1 MPNCAPWL
9 PSPVVLPKLLEWLRK
24 PECIQSFHAYHTQHM
39 DEPTWTYSRRSFDGW
54 NILTIDWDTIATTT
68 STIGCCNQCTVFGG
82 NVDVYYWPVLEANS
96 ACLSVIGSSFK
107 NPATELLVT
116 DDRGYPY
123 WKPQRD
129 PWADND
135 SKSVNSITIPAEQAL
150 PQGGVNPLSAPTY
163 IVQAREYRHS
173 NITLAANMSSVEAIA
188 TIGNFRWYITS
199 FRNMVPC

>member
-1 MPNCAPWL
+1 M
-9 PSPVVLPKLLEWLRK
+9 VLPKLLEWLRE
-24 PECIQSFHAYHTQHM
+24 PECIQSFDAYHTQHM

-82 NVDVYYWPVLEANS
+82 NVDVYYWPTLEANS
-96 ACLSVIGSSFK
+96 ACLSIIGSSFK
-107 NPATELLVT
+107 DPATELLVT
-116 DDRGYPY
+116 DDRGFPY

-135 SKSVNSITIPAEQAL
+135 SRNVNSITIPAEQAL
-150 PQGGVNPLSAPTY
+150 PLGMNPLSAPTY

-173 NITLAANMSSVEAIA
+173 NITLAANMSSVESIA
-188 TIGNFRWYITS
+188 SIGNFRWYTTS
-199 FRNMVPC
+199 FQNMVPC